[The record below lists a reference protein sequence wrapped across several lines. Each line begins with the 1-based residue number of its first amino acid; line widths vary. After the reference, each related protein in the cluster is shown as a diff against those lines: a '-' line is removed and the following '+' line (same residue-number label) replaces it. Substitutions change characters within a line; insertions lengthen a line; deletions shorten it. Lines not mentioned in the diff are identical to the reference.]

1 MIIWINGTFG
11 VGKTTAARG
20 LQQRIKGSHLFD
32 PELTG
37 QLLRQQ
43 LPRETQT
50 DDFQD
55 EPLWRQLN
63 LMLLEQVD
71 QPSAVIIVPMTLT
84 NPDYFDE
91 IIGSLRDK
99 GHQVQH
105 VTLMASP
112 KTIRRRLRSRF
123 ERAQSWGG
131 RQAAERLRALA
142 YPVFSHHVDTDD
154 LSKQQIVDVIGL
166 LCDIP
171 LSPPG

>member
-1 MIIWINGTFG
+1 M
-11 VGKTTAARG
+11 
-20 LQQRIKGSHLFD
+20 
-32 PELTG
+32 TG

-43 LPRETQT
+43 LPRETLA

-63 LMLLEQVD
+63 LVLLEQLD

-91 IIGSLRDK
+91 IIGALRSN

-105 VTLMASP
+105 VALMASP
-112 KTIRRRLRSRF
+112 ATIRRRLRSRF

-131 RQAAERLRALA
+131 RQADERLRALA
-142 YPVFSHHVDTDD
+142 HPVFSNHVDTDD

-166 LCDIP
+166 LCDIQ
-171 LSPPG
+171 LMPPD